1 MRRFS
6 LLLATVMALLL
17 VLPAAAVAAPPL
29 DVTITVDEYLGGG
42 GIFEAEG
49 PAVDDDLLCATGI
62 TSHVEVKVFDAP
74 PWGSNLSVVKDF
86 TCLDGSG
93 TFRVKLQVRL
103 FNDGHTTF
111 HWVVVG
117 GTFDYAT
124 LHGSGSGVG
133 SPLLAVNDILDIY
146 SGKMH

>member
-1 MRRFS
+1 M
-6 LLLATVMALLL
+6 VMLL

-29 DVTITVDEYLGGG
+29 DVTIEVDEYLGGG
-42 GIFEAEG
+42 GTFNAVG
-49 PAVDDDLLCATGI
+49 PAVDDGLLCATGI
-62 TSHVEVKVFDAP
+62 TSHVEVKVSNAP
-74 PWGSNLSVVKDF
+74 PWGSNLTVVKDF
-86 TCLDGSG
+86 TCGDGSG

-111 HWVVVG
+111 HWVVIG
-117 GTFDYAT
+117 GTSSYAT

-133 SPLLAVNDILDIY
+133 SPLLAANDILDTY